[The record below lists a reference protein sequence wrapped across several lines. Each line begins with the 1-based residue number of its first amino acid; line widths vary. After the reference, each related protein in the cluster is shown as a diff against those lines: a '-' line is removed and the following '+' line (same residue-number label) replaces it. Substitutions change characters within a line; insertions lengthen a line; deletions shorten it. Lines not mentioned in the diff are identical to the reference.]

1 MSQKRS
7 SRRQSGRQNKSRRHQ
22 RKHSSKK
29 SSGGSSNQIV
39 NQAVRRLQQFYSQNG
54 SSKVQVGGMDIND
67 MVSKII
73 SNRVLDL
80 YLKYLGLTMLN
91 SATLVPFA
99 LILGKD
105 YFEKYLMSRMSKEQS
120 GGGEPLPRVVP
131 LIDHPYVGTFLKIAG
146 IPVIGLTTNTLVP
159 LGILMIVYEMIK
171 KLSNGDNQTGGRRRH
186 SSKRRSAQRGG
197 YGSAFTSLY
206 AIDASAPVQNTYD
219 RCLNFTTQENC
230 QQAAAQAT
238 QIQQQINPPASK

>member
-7 SRRQSGRQNKSRRHQ
+7 SRRHSGRQNKSRRQ
-22 RKHSSKK
+22 KRHSSKR
-29 SSGGSSNQIV
+29 STGGSSSQVV
-39 NQAVRRLQQFYSQNG
+39 NHAVRRLQQFYSNSG

-73 SNRVLDL
+73 SNRVLDV

-120 GGGEPLPRVVP
+120 GGGEPLPRVIP
-131 LIDHPYVGTFLKIAG
+131 MIDHPYIGTFLKIAG
-146 IPVIGLTTNTLVP
+146 IPIIGLTTNTLVP

-171 KLSNGDNQTGGRRRH
+171 KLSGNDSQTGGRRR
-186 SSKRRSAQRGG
+186 SSKRRSVQRGG
-197 YGSAFTSLY
+197 YGSAYNSLY
-206 AIDASAPVQNTYD
+206 AIDASAPVQGSYD
-219 RCLNFTTQENC
+219 RCLNFTSQENC
-230 QQAAAQAT
+230 QQAANQAT